1 MRQQPAVPNLENTV
15 AQNLY
20 KPRERTS
27 PPDLHKIT
35 ITLGQSTKYSNM
47 DGTQVNSTLVAKYS
61 KTRNE
66 KEIPGQAITDV
77 NVFFTK
83 RNSYKIGK

>member
-1 MRQQPAVPNLENTV
+1 MRQQPAVPNFENIV

-35 ITLGQSTKYSNM
+35 ITLGQSTNMVTWMEHKSIPPWLLNIPIQEMKKKYQDKQLQM
-47 DGTQVNSTLVAKYS
+47 
-61 KTRNE
+61 
-66 KEIPGQAITDV
+66 
-77 NVFFTK
+77 
-83 RNSYKIGK
+83 